1 MVGGRPGNG
10 QRKRAR
16 EAQNADA
23 AEVACIPLA
32 PGIGDGLVIAIG
44 GRPWLFEPAMKTI
57 VVAVDF
63 SNATAGVLEMACSI
77 AKAFDGRLCL
87 FHVVEP
93 EPSYTAYGFTPDEF
107 PALHAYQEEAKRRAN
122 QKLDELLAKV
132 KATLPSASSRI
143 AEGSPLH
150 ALLDFVKESRADLV
164 VLGSHGHG
172 AIASL
177 LLGSV
182 AEGMVRK
189 AAVPTLIVPAGPE
202 A

>member
-1 MVGGRPGNG
+1 
-10 QRKRAR
+10 
-16 EAQNADA
+16 
-23 AEVACIPLA
+23 
-32 PGIGDGLVIAIG
+32 
-44 GRPWLFEPAMKTI
+44 MKTI

-63 SNATAGVLEMACSI
+63 SNATTGVLEMAI
-77 AKAFDGRLCL
+77 ELAKAFPARLRL

-107 PALHAYQEEAKRRAN
+107 PALHAYQEEAKRRAAG
-122 QKLDELLAKV
+122 KLEELLEKV
-132 KATLPSASSRI
+132 KPGLTDATCQI

-150 ALLDFVKESRADLV
+150 SLLDYVKEINADFV

-189 AAVPTLIVPAGPE
+189 ATVPTLIVPAAAE
-202 A
+202 

>member
-1 MVGGRPGNG
+1 
-10 QRKRAR
+10 
-16 EAQNADA
+16 
-23 AEVACIPLA
+23 
-32 PGIGDGLVIAIG
+32 
-44 GRPWLFEPAMKTI
+44 MKTI

-63 SNATAGVLEMACSI
+63 SNATSGVLEMASEL
-77 AKAFDGRLCL
+77 AKAFGAQLRL

-107 PALHAYQEEAKRRAN
+107 PALHAYQDEAKRRAAA
-122 QKLDELLAKV
+122 KLEELLAKV
-132 KATLPSASSRI
+132 KPDLPGATSQI

-150 ALLDFVKESRADLV
+150 ALLDYVKESGADFV

-172 AIASL
+172 VIASL

-189 AAVPTLIVPAGPE
+189 AAVPTLIVPAPAE
-202 A
+202 TP

>member
-1 MVGGRPGNG
+1 
-10 QRKRAR
+10 
-16 EAQNADA
+16 
-23 AEVACIPLA
+23 
-32 PGIGDGLVIAIG
+32 
-44 GRPWLFEPAMKTI
+44 MKTI

-63 SNATAGVLEMACSI
+63 SNATPGVLEMASGL
-77 AKAFDGRLCL
+77 AKAFGSQLRL

-107 PALHAYQEEAKRRAN
+107 PALHAYQEEAKRRAAA
-122 QKLDELLAKV
+122 KMEELLAKV
-132 KATLPSASSRI
+132 SPDLPGATTQI

-150 ALLDFVKESRADLV
+150 ALLDYVKECGADFV

-172 AIASL
+172 VIASL

-189 AAVPTLIVPAGPE
+189 ATVPTLIVPAKPE
-202 A
+202 

>member
-1 MVGGRPGNG
+1 M
-10 QRKRAR
+10 AR
-16 EAQNADA
+16 CF
-23 AEVACIPLA
+23 V
-32 PGIGDGLVIAIG
+32 
-44 GRPWLFEPAMKTI
+44 RRAMKTI

-63 SNATAGVLEMACSI
+63 SNVTSSVLEMASGL
-77 AKAFDGRLCL
+77 AKAFGAKLRLL
-87 FHVVEP
+87 HVVEP

-107 PALHAYQEEAKRRAN
+107 PALHAYQEEAKRRAST
-122 QKLDELLAKV
+122 KLEELLATV
-132 KATLPSASSRI
+132 KPGLPDAECQI

-150 ALLDFVKESRADLV
+150 SLLDYIKEIGADFV

-189 AAVPTLIVPAGPE
+189 ATVPTLVVPAKP

>member
-1 MVGGRPGNG
+1 
-10 QRKRAR
+10 
-16 EAQNADA
+16 
-23 AEVACIPLA
+23 
-32 PGIGDGLVIAIG
+32 
-44 GRPWLFEPAMKTI
+44 MKTI

-63 SNATAGVLEMACSI
+63 SNATPGVLGMASEL
-77 AKAFDGRLCL
+77 AKAFGAKLRL

-107 PALHAYQEEAKRRAN
+107 PALHAYQEEAKRRAAT
-122 QKLDELLAKV
+122 KLEELLAEV
-132 KATLPSASSRI
+132 SPDLPDVSTQI

-150 ALLDFVKESRADLV
+150 ALLDYVEESGADFV

-172 AIASL
+172 VIASL

-189 AAVPTLIVPAGPE
+189 AKVPTLIVPAKPE
-202 A
+202 

>member
-1 MVGGRPGNG
+1 LR
-10 QRKRAR
+10 
-16 EAQNADA
+16 
-23 AEVACIPLA
+23 
-32 PGIGDGLVIAIG
+32 
-44 GRPWLFEPAMKTI
+44 
-57 VVAVDF
+57 
-63 SNATAGVLEMACSI
+63 
-77 AKAFDGRLCL
+77 L

-107 PALHAYQEEAKRRAN
+107 PALHAYQEEAKRRAAG
-122 QKLDELLAKV
+122 KLEALLQKV
-132 KATLPSASSRI
+132 KPELPTAACQI

-150 ALLDFVKESRADLV
+150 ALLDYIKEVNADFV

-189 AAVPTLIVPAGPE
+189 ATIPTLIVPAGRE
-202 A
+202 

>member
-1 MVGGRPGNG
+1 
-10 QRKRAR
+10 
-16 EAQNADA
+16 
-23 AEVACIPLA
+23 
-32 PGIGDGLVIAIG
+32 
-44 GRPWLFEPAMKTI
+44 MKKI

-63 SNATAGVLEMACSI
+63 SNATSAVLAAACAQ
-77 AKAFDGRLCL
+77 AKAFGAELHL

-93 EPSYTAYGFTPDEF
+93 QPSYTAYGFTPDEF
-107 PALHAYQEEAKRRAN
+107 PAMQVFQEEAKQRATR
-122 QKLDELLAKV
+122 QLEELLAQV
-132 KATLPSASSRI
+132 SSEIPTAVIRLS
-143 AEGSPLH
+143 EGSPLH
-150 ALLDFVKESRADLV
+150 TLIDYVEKTGADLV

-189 AAVPTLIVPAGPE
+189 AKVATLVIPAPE